1 MEKYLDPVELAL
13 RFRTCRLCIRL
24 RIADADRYRAD
35 VHISVVDVPAIL
47 SVIFGSAAGEGGH
60 APMIPPIWPD
70 VKPLGVGVHFWGY
83 TR

>member
-1 MEKYLDPVELAL
+1 MVRD
-13 RFRTCRLCIRL
+13 
-24 RIADADRYRAD
+24 ADADRYRAD
-35 VHISVVDVPAIL
+35 MHVAEIDVPAVL
-47 SVIFGSAAGEGGH
+47 AFRVAATGEGGH